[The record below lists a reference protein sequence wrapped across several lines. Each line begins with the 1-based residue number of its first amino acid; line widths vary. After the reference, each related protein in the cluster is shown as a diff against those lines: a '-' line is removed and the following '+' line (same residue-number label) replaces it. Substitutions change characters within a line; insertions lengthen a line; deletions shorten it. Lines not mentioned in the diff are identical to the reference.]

1 MDAVEY
7 LKEKARM
14 TQLCKIGCSNCELS
28 SLKHSGYNDCL
39 VFELANPEEA
49 VAIIEKWSAEHP
61 VKTRQSEF
69 LKRFPNAKVNNR
81 ILQVCPRKIDTCS
94 LSEEECRH
102 RKCSDCYETYWLA
115 EVE

>member
-61 VKTRQSEF
+61 AKTRQSEF
-69 LKRFPNAKVNNR
+69 LKMYPNVERLPDGCIA
-81 ILQVCPRKIDTCS
+81 LCPHKIDLTFD
-94 LSEEECRH
+94 L
-102 RKCSDCYETYWLA
+102 SDCSMDKCGECKRGFWFS

>member
-61 VKTRQSEF
+61 AKTRQSEF
-69 LKRFPNAKVNNR
+69 LNVFPDAEIMENGALPICPEKVEKSKEFNCHINCD
-81 ILQVCPRKIDTCS
+81 VCRK
-94 LSEEECRH
+94 
-102 RKCSDCYETYWLA
+102 KYWLE
-115 EVE
+115 EV

>member
-14 TQLCKIGCSNCELS
+14 TQLCKIGCCNCELS

-49 VAIIEKWSAEHP
+49 IAIIQKWSAKHP
-61 VKTRQSEF
+61 AKTRQIEF
-69 LKRFPNAKVNNR
+69 LKAYSDAE
-81 ILQVCPRKIDTCS
+81 ILENGVIQICPKLIEKS
-94 LSEEECRH
+94 KEFNCRMS
-102 RKCSDCYETYWLA
+102 CDDCREKYWLA